1 MQNLISTALR
11 YEQGKLL
18 VLDQRRLPAE
28 EHWHSCESTDDLIAL
43 IQGLA
48 IRGAPLLGIAA
59 TLWIGHRAAH
69 GDDKSSLTK
78 TLSALRASRPTA
90 VNLMNYLDRLQ
101 ALINNGADNSAVV
114 DDAVAI
120 FNEDVALCDA
130 MSQHG
135 AALVK
140 PNAKILTHCNTGGL
154 ATAGIGTAIGVI
166 VTAHLQ
172 NKHIKVWV
180 DETRPLLQGGRLTA
194 WEMQNAGVP
203 YQIIC
208 DNMAASLMQKHEVD
222 MIVVGADRIA
232 GNGDFANKVGT
243 YSLAV
248 LAQHH
253 KVPFY
258 VVAPRTTVDP
268 QCASGDAIPIEQ
280 RNENE
285 VRGVAGSFGECL
297 WAPHTWPRFT
307 ILLSMLPPHHSS
319 PAGYSTAA
327 CIHSPKLKPARS
339 FCWRLHDSLNKQLSA
354 ARPGVSIH

>member
-1 MQNLISTALR
+1 MNNLFSTALR
-11 YEQGKLL
+11 YENGDLR

-28 EHWHSCESTDDLIAL
+28 EFWHRCENEDDLIAL

-59 TLWIGHRAAH
+59 TLWVGHRAAQ
-69 GDDKSSLTK
+69 GDDKTTLTQ
-78 TLSALRASRPTA
+78 TVAALRASRPTA

-101 ALINNGADNSAVV
+101 ALIDCDAGNPAIV
-114 DDAVAI
+114 DEAVAI

-140 PNAKILTHCNTGGL
+140 PGARILTHCNTGGL

-166 VTAHLQ
+166 VTAHRQ
-172 NKHIKVWV
+172 HKDIKVWV

-208 DNMAASLMQKHEVD
+208 DNMAAGLMQKSEVD

-232 GNGDFANKVGT
+232 ANGDFANKVGT

-248 LAQHH
+248 LAHHH

-258 VVAPRTTVDP
+258 VVAPHTTVDP
-268 QCASGDAIPIEQ
+268 HCASGDAIPIEQ

-285 VRGVAGSFGECL
+285 VRGVAGSFGQCL
-297 WAPHTWPRFT
+297 WAPKQAPVYNPAFDVT
-307 ILLSMLPPHHSS
+307 
-319 PAGYSTAA
+319 PAGLVSGWILDSGVYSQAEVNAGALVSLATDSATA
-327 CIHSPKLKPARS
+327 
-339 FCWRLHDSLNKQLSA
+339 
-354 ARPGVSIH
+354 